1 MNSMLAGLNRSRFS
15 WVRSTAVTVI
25 GVGLGIALW
34 TATVPMSMAQG
45 NSPTRLVEANLPKG
59 QTIASASKADLLS
72 ALCAALKKNP
82 NQAPQIVRMVAAA
95 RPDMA
100 RDILRTAFQCLG
112 NNDCRLLGRTL
123 RGVIAAVPND
133 ASGLTSLAV
142 ELSPDCAGSFPGNGV
157 PGSDEGNFE
166 QGPGNQNPP
175 PGSIGAGGGQGN
187 VVAVCFQGTTRFFSP
202 GGAEDF
208 INSHP
213 GATVGSCV
221 VTPVT
226 NQ

>member
-1 MNSMLAGLNRSRFS
+1 MNSMLAGLNRSPFT
-15 WVRSTAVTVI
+15 WVRSTATAVV

-34 TATVPMSMAQG
+34 TATIPTSMAQG
-45 NSPTRLVEANLPKG
+45 NSPIRSVEANLPRG
-59 QTIASASKADLLS
+59 QTIAGANKADLLS
-72 ALCAALKKNP
+72 ALCAAVKKNP
-82 NQAPQIVRMVAAA
+82 NQAPQIARMVAAA
-95 RPDMA
+95 RPEMA
-100 RDILRTAFQCLG
+100 RDILRTVFQCLG
-112 NNDCRLLGRTL
+112 NKDCNLLGRTL

-142 ELSPDCAGSFPGNGV
+142 ELSPDCAGSFPGGG
-157 PGSDEGNFE
+157 PGGGGEGNFE

-187 VVAVCFQGTTRFFSP
+187 VVAVCFQGTTRFLSP

-213 GATVGSCV
+213 GATVGACV

-226 NQ
+226 NP

>member
-1 MNSMLAGLNRSRFS
+1 M
-15 WVRSTAVTVI
+15 RSTATAVV

-34 TATVPMSMAQG
+34 TATIPMSMAQG
-45 NSPTRLVEANLPKG
+45 TSPIRSVEASLPHG
-59 QTIASASKADLLS
+59 QTVATANKADLLS
-72 ALCAALKKNP
+72 AVCAAVKKNP
-82 NQAPQIVRMVAAA
+82 NQAPQIARVVAAA

-112 NNDCRLLGRTL
+112 NKDCNLLGRTL

-142 ELSPDCAGSFPGNGV
+142 ELSPDCAGSFPGG
-157 PGSDEGNFE
+157 GGRGGEGEGNFE

-187 VVAVCFQGTTRFFSP
+187 VVAICHNGHTIFVSP
-202 GGAEDF
+202 QGAE
-208 INSHP
+208 NLLRTHP
-213 GATVGSCV
+213 GDTLGPCV